1 MAHML
6 VQQPTHRSSNIS
18 IHRSSQKD
26 STLPMVHSVDE
37 RLFLQDSSKL
47 FHFFT
52 RFASEPHMYQYNT
65 QSTNT
70 NGHISKS
77 PVVLPLSPPIS
88 DSCVQLNKPEND
100 EIHFDDIFYLN
111 CDKIQPVSTSLIEDV
126 HSYKI
131 DNIKKITTTTDHSSE
146 QVTEINDELNS
157 QQLDDDILLDTSP
170 SINGSDGHGERHF
183 RRRRRRS
190 SLTKTSTLLDETSN
204 SLDKLDINQQQSLEI
219 NETLE
224 LKPNDDKQD
233 TQVIETK
240 ISGNEESNK
249 TMVDDDKLA
258 PLSRYRGRS
267 MC

>member
-1 MAHML
+1 MAHIL

-65 QSTNT
+65 QSTNP

-77 PVVLPLSPPIS
+77 PVVLALSPPIS
-88 DSCVQLNKPEND
+88 DSYVQLNKPEND

-126 HSYKI
+126 HSCKI
-131 DNIKKITTTTDHSSE
+131 DNITTTTE
-146 QVTEINDELNS
+146 VTEINDELKS
-157 QQLDDDILLDTSP
+157 QQLDEDILLDTSP
-170 SINGSDGHGERHF
+170 SINGNDGHGERHF

-190 SLTKTSTLLDETSN
+190 SLTKTSTSVDET
-204 SLDKLDINQQQSLEI
+204 
-219 NETLE
+219 
-224 LKPNDDKQD
+224 
-233 TQVIETK
+233 
-240 ISGNEESNK
+240 
-249 TMVDDDKLA
+249 
-258 PLSRYRGRS
+258 
-267 MC
+267 